1 MVGAYGIS
9 GGTSQQD
16 EEMAIYARAKVG
28 WAPHPENDTIDPSV
42 KEHINALYAEAGIT
56 DHKL

>member
-1 MVGAYGIS
+1 
-9 GGTSQQD
+9 
-16 EEMAIYARAKVG
+16 MAIYARAKVG